1 MSTFKMGGCVN
12 LHISLVTVVLSSFKP
27 LCLDLSLVFFL
38 HVLDM
43 RFSRHLFETD
53 YFGAWKPFVGKKNPL
68 LKVWKPSKNLL
79 FWCVW
84 KGFGRGGFL
93 SSWRHLS
100 LVFCVL
106 LQWRLLRKHA
116 RNDAEVCQGCVCGK
130 WQWSPCILFSV
141 TCSVPTCS

>member
-1 MSTFKMGGCVN
+1 MGGCVN

-84 KGFGRGGFL
+84 KGFWTVSDYAITVSCLTKSCWTAIWELFAC
-93 SSWRHLS
+93 
-100 LVFCVL
+100 F
-106 LQWRLLRKHA
+106 
-116 RNDAEVCQGCVCGK
+116 VCQGNVG
-130 WQWSPCILFSV
+130 LMSV
-141 TCSVPTCS
+141 RQTLDCLKAKLEKLQKGGWPKY